1 MFSAGH
7 SGTCFAELATVQG
20 SAPSCARC
28 GKSLSKKL
36 AAEHFFDRSKAIVSF
51 WSIRC
56 PDCHQAHIIFNSTN
70 FLPKPAAVDS
80 PFSNQKPEPPDDTQP
95 RLFA

>member
-7 SGTCFAELATVQG
+7 SGTFFAELTTVQG
-20 SAPSCARC
+20 SVPSCGCC

-51 WSIRC
+51 WSLRC
-56 PDCHQAHIIFNSTN
+56 PICHQAHIIFNSTAA
-70 FLPKPAAVDS
+70 LP
-80 PFSNQKPEPPDDTQP
+80 PPKELAGEQ
-95 RLFA
+95 LKGIVSA